1 MASPMN
7 KHRDIAFALQIAEYY
22 NTLFQALNNLK
33 PQLVCAPAQ
42 LQSALP
48 HLDKLATMKSIE
60 WLKDLGTKIEEV
72 ENRIK
77 EELLTPGSILVLPLQ
92 ICINHYNEVSEILES
107 FKKRIDYSWVSPPRL
122 VSSSL
127 EKTLREL
134 IELPEGEDVRR
145 WLVSD
150 ENKAAEFREGLW
162 NLIYGSPTAA
172 GLLFMRLCERATKE
186 LYKKVVGT
194 DPAGMTWGQVLDD
207 LERHYT
213 RSNDAEI
220 LNLLR
225 YLKEWR
231 NKLAHPEKLLA
242 QEEAEDLYV
251 MAMHALKTVIKLL

>member
-1 MASPMN
+1 MN
-7 KHRDIAFALQIAEYY
+7 KHRDIAFAPQIAEYY

-33 PQLVCAPAQ
+33 PQLVCASVQ
-42 LQSALP
+42 LQNALQ

-72 ENRIK
+72 KNRIK
-77 EELLTPGSILVLPLQ
+77 EELLTLTLGSIPVLSLQ
-92 ICINHYNEVSEILES
+92 ICNNHYNEVSEILES
-107 FKKRIDYSWVSPPRL
+107 FKKRIDSSWVSPPRL
-122 VSSSL
+122 VSSSP

-134 IELPEGEDVRR
+134 SELPGDGHVRR
-145 WLVSD
+145 WLISD

-172 GLLFMRLCERATKE
+172 GLLFMHLCERATKE

-207 LERHYT
+207 LERHYAK
-213 RSNDAEI
+213 SNDAEI

-251 MAMHALKTVIKLL
+251 MAMRALKTVVKLL